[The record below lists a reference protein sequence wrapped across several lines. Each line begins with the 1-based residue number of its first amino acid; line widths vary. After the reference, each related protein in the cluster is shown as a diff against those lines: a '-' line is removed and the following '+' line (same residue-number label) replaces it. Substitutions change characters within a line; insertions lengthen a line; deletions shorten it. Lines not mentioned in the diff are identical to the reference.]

1 MDTPP
6 IKKPFVTKFYDTFVN
21 PPPKIEK
28 LKNIETLKNI
38 EILDSVE
45 ILKNIEILDS
55 VEINTNVKKVN
66 TIKKPKS
73 LSSKIYPEISSVT
86 PHSWF

>member
-6 IKKPFVTKFYDTFVN
+6 IKKPFVTQFYDTFVN
-21 PPPKIEK
+21 TPPKIEK

-38 EILDSVE
+38 EILDR
-45 ILKNIEILDS
+45 

>member
-1 MDTPP
+1 MKQNYLMDTPP
-6 IKKPFVTKFYDTFVN
+6 KKQFGINFNNPFVKT
-21 PPPKIEK
+21 PRKIEK
-28 LKNIETLKNI
+28 LKNIEN
-38 EILDSVE
+38 LDSIE
-45 ILKNIEILDS
+45 ILKNIEIHDS

-66 TIKKPKS
+66 TVKKPKH

>member
-6 IKKPFVTKFYDTFVN
+6 KKQFGINFNIPFVKT
-21 PPPKIEK
+21 PQKIEK
-28 LKNIETLKNI
+28 LKNIENIKDVEKLKTL
-38 EILDSVE
+38 EILDT
-45 ILKNIEILDS
+45 I
-55 VEINTNVKKVN
+55 EINTNVKKVN
-66 TIKKPKS
+66 TVKKTKS

>member
-6 IKKPFVTKFYDTFVN
+6 IKKPFVTKFYGTFVN

-45 ILKNIEILDS
+45 I
-55 VEINTNVKKVN
+55 NTNVKKVN
-66 TIKKPKS
+66 TIKKHKS